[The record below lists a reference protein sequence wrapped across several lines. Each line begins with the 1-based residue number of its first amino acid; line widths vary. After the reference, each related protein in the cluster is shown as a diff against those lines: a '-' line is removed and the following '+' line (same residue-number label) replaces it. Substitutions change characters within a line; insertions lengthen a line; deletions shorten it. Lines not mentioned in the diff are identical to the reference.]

1 MDLATF
7 EKQISEGKLSQPV
20 YIFAGPE
27 DFLKERAFQ
36 KILDRL
42 VPEADQTENVFRMD
56 CSGKATDL
64 SEHEIFSFSFN
75 PSPRFFFFQHINSVN
90 AGSRKKF
97 IGQISQSG
105 VPANTYLIFTTSDAK
120 VAGEISTAFKQQS
133 EKIDF
138 WRPFENQLPA
148 WVKKEAAELGGKIS
162 SDATELLI
170 DLTGSNLAILY
181 QELKKLVI
189 ANPKKTIEKNLVK
202 EAVRY
207 LRQDSVFDF
216 LESFGNR
223 KLKDA
228 LRTIEILVNSG
239 EASQKIWFLLC
250 RQLREFRLL
259 HELIIDR
266 PDLFSE
272 IESSL
277 QQYAKVA
284 SKSDFRSNQEKK
296 SLVARIQNT
305 AETMPPALASSL
317 GFNNPV
323 KIKHLHMALNFSY
336 SSLVKVWPKL
346 IETDLKFKSGVPD
359 PKTALQ
365 NFVCDFLSKPA

>member
-1 MDLATF
+1 
-7 EKQISEGKLSQPV
+7 
-20 YIFAGPE
+20 
-27 DFLKERAFQ
+27 
-36 KILDRL
+36 
-42 VPEADQTENVFRMD
+42 
-56 CSGKATDL
+56 
-64 SEHEIFSFSFN
+64 
-75 PSPRFFFFQHINSVN
+75 
-90 AGSRKKF
+90 
-97 IGQISQSG
+97 
-105 VPANTYLIFTTSDAK
+105 
-120 VAGEISTAFKQQS
+120 
-133 EKIDF
+133 
-138 WRPFENQLPA
+138 
-148 WVKKEAAELGGKIS
+148 
-162 SDATELLI
+162 
-170 DLTGSNLAILY
+170 
-181 QELKKLVI
+181 
-189 ANPKKTIEKNLVK
+189 
-202 EAVRY
+202 
-207 LRQDSVFDF
+207 
-216 LESFGNR
+216 
-223 KLKDA
+223 
-228 LRTIEILVNSG
+228 
-239 EASQKIWFLLC
+239 
-250 RQLREFRLL
+250 LREFRLL

-365 NFVCDFLSKPA
+365 NFVCDFLSRPA